1 MATNGNAQM
10 VNGDT
15 AAPQVQN
22 GHDNAAAVTPPSGG
36 VERQQP
42 KAIFFK
48 DIDVSDNAAQ
58 PMPAQNTVRV
68 IGSYNWCKGKP
79 PTIIVPGEPMELNIT
94 RHRLRLHKTG
104 DYHFI
109 DENHHRMPNWPLE
122 ALFRSVQHCSPD
134 FNFKNVDVISDRSN
148 LRRLLAVT
156 SGQYKE
162 SFRIDGQMINNT
174 MAFVQCEKQDAVQ
187 DHSYGF
193 NFEDRVSHPRAPI
206 YNGCSYRSIVTFK
219 SCGLRLVVRGEID
232 AFDFRRPEELEQ
244 GVFKP
249 KPRAPAAAK
258 EASSKTS
265 AAAEK
270 DVDAE
275 EEGPSDDDEGCD
287 VELEDDDSETEESAS
302 NSKRQPRVEM
312 DDEAAKEPGPERQGQ
327 RCGPDTP
334 LHLIARGK
342 MAGNGAAVELKTRS
356 MKTGMQ
362 WSDVWGQM
370 FFSQIAALY
379 IGWHENGTVH
389 QITRHT
395 LQEVGRNAN
404 KGLPGGTSR
413 CVHRLVGL
421 LRMIR
426 KAVQEFNT
434 DQFTL
439 LYNDLQ
445 GGVVRIVP
453 KYRHKQSLPPSAFK
467 ALGLKVPVPG
477 TLPDRQDDDEEEYGK
492 PVTAANVD
500 APAAYSSAVRNHG
513 KRHGTES
520 AQRQS
525 QQPKGSQKNWT
536 PLSRDVRLMAKARDM
551 MESSEP
557 EKVQRKRKQVPK
569 NLAPATGQTLW
580 TPQEWRPRFRAL
592 TYSGIQQLMQPG
604 A

>member
-1 MATNGNAQM
+1 MATNSNAQM
-10 VNGDT
+10 LNGDT
-15 AAPQVQN
+15 AAPQVQT
-22 GHDNAAAVTPPSGG
+22 GHANAAAATPPNGG

-48 DIDVSDNAAQ
+48 DIDVSNTTAQ
-58 PMPAQNTVRV
+58 PMPAQNSVRV
-68 IGSYNWCKGKP
+68 IGSYNWLKGKP

-122 ALFRSVQHCSPD
+122 ALFRSVKHCSPD

-148 LRRLLAVT
+148 LRRLLAV
-156 SGQYKE
+156 SNGQHKD
-162 SFRIDGQMINNT
+162 SFRIDGQMLDNT
-174 MAFVQCEKQDAVQ
+174 MAFIQCEKQDAVQ

-249 KPRAPAAAK
+249 KPRAPAAHAAAK
-258 EASSKTS
+258 EASAKTS

-270 DVDAE
+270 EMDAV

-287 VELEDDDSETEESAS
+287 VELHDEDSETEESAV
-302 NSKRQPRVEM
+302 VEM
-312 DDEAAKEPGPERQGQ
+312 NDEAAKEPKPERPGE

-334 LHLIARGK
+334 LHLIAGGK

-356 MKTGMQ
+356 MKSGMQ

-370 FFSQIAALY
+370 FFSQIASLY
-379 IGWHENGTVH
+379 IGWHDNGTVH
-389 QITRHT
+389 RITRHT
-395 LQEVGRNAN
+395 LQEVRNNAN

-413 CVHRLVGL
+413 CVQRLVEL
-421 LRMIR
+421 LKMIR
-426 KAVQEFNT
+426 KVVQEFNT
-434 DQFTL
+434 DQFTI

-445 GGVVRIVP
+445 GGFVRIVP
-453 KYRHKQSLPPSAFK
+453 KYRHKKNLPPSAFK
-467 ALGLKVPVPG
+467 ALGFKVPFPV
-477 TLPDRQDDDEEEYGK
+477 TLPDQRDDDEEEYGK
-492 PVTAANVD
+492 PVTAAAVD
-500 APAAYSSAVRNHG
+500 APVRNRD
-513 KRHGTES
+513 KRRGAENT
-520 AQRQS
+520 ADLPPQRES
-525 QQPKGSQKNWT
+525 QQPKRSQKKCS
-536 PLSRDVRLMAKARDM
+536 PQSRDVRLMAKARNM
-551 MESSEP
+551 MESSAP
-557 EKVQRKRKQVPK
+557 EKVQTKRKQTPK

-580 TPQEWRPRFRAL
+580 TPMEWRPRFRAL
-592 TYSGIQQLMQPG
+592 NYSGIQQLMQHP